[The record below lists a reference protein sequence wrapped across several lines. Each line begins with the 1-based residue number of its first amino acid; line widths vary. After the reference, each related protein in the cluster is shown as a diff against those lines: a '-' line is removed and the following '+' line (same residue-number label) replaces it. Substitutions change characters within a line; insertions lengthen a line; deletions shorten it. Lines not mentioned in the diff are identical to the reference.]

1 MKKEGYYSSGEFARM
16 AHVTLRTIR
25 YYDKH
30 DILKP
35 SFVTEAGAR
44 FYTDEDF
51 ARLQQILLLK
61 YLGFSLEDIKEMT
74 IGDSDYHFLKDS
86 LNLQRKLVQDRIEQL
101 QLVEQAIKDT
111 SQAIEENHT
120 LDWSQMLNLIH
131 LTGMEKSL
139 KNQYQN
145 ASNISSRINLHT
157 LYSVNQKGW
166 FPWILEQ
173 LEIERTIKLYE
184 TIESEKSKEF
194 MNLKEFRILELGCGD
209 GTLWKNELAEFPE
222 MVELVLSDV
231 SRGMLRDARRN
242 LSTIKTKC
250 KVYYENFDCHKIPHK
265 NESFDLVIAN
275 HVLFYCEDIFKV
287 CREVE
292 RILKPG
298 GRFVCSTY
306 GNHHMKEVNDLM
318 TEFDSRIVL
327 AADRLYERFGK
338 ENGEE
343 ILLKSFSDVHWVE
356 YEDALLVKEPEPLMS
371 YVLSCHGNQGQY
383 ISDHYKE
390 FRAFVKKKVE
400 GGFYITKE
408 AGVFI
413 SRKP

>member
-1 MKKEGYYSSGEFARM
+1 MKKEGYYSSGKFARM

-145 ASNISSRINLHT
+145 ASNISSRIKLHT
-157 LYSVNQKGW
+157 LYSVNKQGW

-173 LEIERTIKLYE
+173 LKLDRLKEYE
-184 TIESEKSKEF
+184 ESKG
-194 MNLKEFRILELGCGD
+194 LKEFRILELGCGD
-209 GTLWKNELAEFPE
+209 GTLWKEALKDFPE
-222 MVELVLSDV
+222 DAELVLSDV

-242 LSTIKTKC
+242 LSTAKARC
-250 KVYYENFDCHKIPHK
+250 KISYEKFDCHKIPHK
-265 NESFDLVIAN
+265 EEAFDLVIAN
-275 HVLFYCEDIFKV
+275 HVLFYCEDIGGV
-287 CREVE
+287 CREVG
-292 RILKPG
+292 RVLKPG
-298 GRFVCSTY
+298 GCFVCSTY
-306 GNHHMKEVNDLM
+306 GNSHMKEVSDLM
-318 TEFDSRIVL
+318 TEFDPRIVL

-338 ENGEE
+338 ENGGK
-343 ILLKSFSDVHWVE
+343 ILGDFFEDVHWVE
-356 YEDALLVKEPEPLMS
+356 YEDSLLVKEPEPLMS

-390 FRAFVKKKVE
+390 FRSFVKRKVE
-400 GGFYITKE
+400 GGFRITKE
-408 AGVFI
+408 AGIFV
-413 SRKP
+413 SRKQ